1 MVKNVYKVYG
11 VLYIWLIISYYWNY
25 FPKTKVIYVKIK
37 IKWDY
42 RNEYWP
48 LLYKEFTYLFY
59 NDYEI
64 NTFDSMN
71 AKRVPINLINI
82 HDIIWKAYPCMN
94 IKSTAHC
101 IKITSTGNS
110 LYIRINMIWFV
121 KMREMKCPKRFFE

>member
-1 MVKNVYKVYG
+1 MVKNVYKVY
-11 VLYIWLIISYYWNY
+11 VILYIWL
-25 FPKTKVIYVKIK
+25 VIFYNCVFKIQ

-48 LLYKEFTYLFY
+48 LVYREFTYLFY

-101 IKITSTGNS
+101 IKITSSGNS

-121 KMREMKCPKRFFE
+121 KNEGNEVSRNISEIIIFHITS